1 MSVPPQ
7 LTSMHLP
14 PLGRVHFA
22 CSHMKGTYLAI
33 WKVEVSESH
42 FPCVCQKEPVAAD
55 TRVHMEAAPD
65 RWWLP
70 AMATVVTSTT
80 SPRGSPVQCASP
92 GGGRGPTLEGISL
105 SAALHAI
112 LAEVLL
118 GLSGTQGLTCL
129 PLSSAMYQL
138 S

>member
-55 TRVHMEAAPD
+55 TE
-65 RWWLP
+65 
-70 AMATVVTSTT
+70 STWKQYLT
-80 SPRGSPVQCASP
+80 D
-92 GGGRGPTLEGISL
+92 GGCQP
-105 SAALHAI
+105 
-112 LAEVLL
+112 
-118 GLSGTQGLTCL
+118 
-129 PLSSAMYQL
+129 
-138 S
+138 